1 MPPDA
6 GTTGFRTGAPPRS
19 PPDGPVEAATA
30 PAAARRVVFV
40 QKFVPHYRLG
50 FFEGVRAE
58 LARRGIELVLVHGP
72 PDPYEGSKVR
82 TVSPDWGVRVDTR
95 HLHVRGRW
103 LYRQRAGRFVRRGD
117 LVVVEHAAKLLDNYG
132 LYARCLAGRIRMS
145 YFGHGENFQSVH
157 ELGTSRTLKRA
168 MLHVTRWFAYTEV
181 SRRSLLSQGVK
192 DERIT
197 VVNNTLA
204 APELPAPMPERAPG
218 RCLYVGGLYED
229 KRLGFLISS
238 CARVA
243 ERVEGFELHVVGAGP
258 LEALVREAAAR
269 HPWLVHHGALYGEE
283 RARLLGSSQA
293 ILMPGLVGLV
303 AIDSF
308 HFGAPLI
315 TSHAGQHSPEI
326 AYLEDDVNAL
336 FDGADGDE
344 ASYAALVE
352 RFLGDATLAE
362 RLRRA
367 CARSAATYTL
377 ERMVQRFCDGAER
390 CFGPAGAPPGERG
403 GPA

>member
-1 MPPDA
+1 MPSPDDADDDAAA
-6 GTTGFRTGAPPRS
+6 GSRSRPPSRAPATTG
-19 PPDGPVEAATA
+19 AATA
-30 PAAARRVVFV
+30 ATPGAARRVVFV

-58 LARRGIELVLVHGP
+58 LRRRGLELVLVHGP

-82 TVSPDWGVRVDTR
+82 TVSPEWGTRVETR
-95 HLHVRGRW
+95 HLRVRGRW
-103 LYRQRAGRFVRRGD
+103 LYRQRAGRFVERGD

-132 LYARCLAGRIRMS
+132 LYARCLAGRIRMG
-145 YFGHGENFQSVH
+145 YFGHGENFQSAH
-157 ELGTSRTLKRA
+157 ELGASRALKKA

-181 SRRSLLSQGVK
+181 SRMSLLSQGVR

-204 APELPAPMPERAPG
+204 APELPDPMPERVPG
-218 RCLYVGGLYED
+218 RCLYIGGLYAD
-229 KRLGFLISS
+229 KRLEFLIGSA
-238 CARVA
+238 ARVA
-243 ERVEGFELHVVGAGP
+243 GRVEGFELHVVGAGP
-258 LEALVREAAAR
+258 LEPLVREAAAR

-283 RARLLGSSQA
+283 RARMLGSAQA

-308 HFGAPLI
+308 HFEAPLI

-326 AYLEDDVNAL
+326 AYLEDGTNAL

-352 RFLGDATLAE
+352 RFLDDPALAAS
-362 RLRRA
+362 LRRA
-367 CARSAATYTL
+367 CADSAAAYTL

-390 CFGPAGAPPGERG
+390 CFEPSRTGR
-403 GPA
+403 